1 VLVVVVTVILAA
13 LVPPPIQVDVSSDL
27 LVDGWLAHHIVGG
40 KLINTILQEQ
50 LEIFVV
56 NMVKNTGVQ

>member
-1 VLVVVVTVILAA
+1 VLVVVVTVILVAMVLA
-13 LVPPPIQVDVSSDL
+13 RREVDVSLDL
-27 LVDGWLAHHIVGG
+27 LVDGWLVRHIVGG

-50 LEIFVV
+50 LEIFAV